1 MATYEIEKGLM
12 SRLLSRFPFLSSRLK
27 EEDPEHL
34 DLPWAQ
40 PTVPLR
46 ESVVALVT
54 TGGVHL
60 LTQAPFNSADEG
72 DGDFR
77 EIPVETPREFLS
89 LMPDYFDYLDA
100 EEDLNL
106 VLPIQRLQEFKK
118 GGAIGRLHPT
128 AYSLMPHVAGSQL
141 ECLKEKTAVEIAA
154 ALSNGGVNYA
164 LLVPAGGSCNRSIA
178 VVAREIEAAGIATI
192 SLSSAPA
199 ITIQT
204 PPPRA
209 LYLRFPF
216 GHALGE
222 PGNRNQHCA
231 VLYQAFRLLFEADM
245 PGNLVHSPLKWRGER
260 YLAPDWDE
268 IQKLEPLPR
277 NGSEIH

>member
-1 MATYEIEKGLM
+1 MASDELEKGLL
-12 SRLLSRFPFLSSRLK
+12 SRLLARFPFLSSRLS
-27 EEDPEHL
+27 EEAPHDL
-34 DLPWAQ
+34 DLPWAE
-40 PTVPLR
+40 PSVPLR
-46 ESVVALVT
+46 ESVVALIT

-60 LTQAPFNSADEG
+60 LTQAPFISADEG
-72 DGDFR
+72 DGDYR

-118 GGAIGRLHPT
+118 AGAIGGLHPT

-141 ECLKEKTAVEIAA
+141 EQLKEKTAVEIAA
-154 ALSNGGVNYA
+154 ALSDAGVDYA
-164 LLVPAGGSCNRSIA
+164 LLIPAGGSCNRSIA
-178 VVAREIEAAGIATI
+178 VVARAIEAAGIATI

-222 PGNRNQHCA
+222 PGNRNQQCA
-231 VLYQAFRLLFEADM
+231 VLYQAFRLLFQADT

-268 IQKLEPLPR
+268 IKKLEPLPR
-277 NGSEIH
+277 SGSGLH